1 MASSNQDNPADAPW
15 ASKRDPRGTHLLRR
29 LVPWFFGLA
38 LVSLIGWGLWPKPV
52 VVETGLAMRAPLTVY
67 VSEEGK
73 TRVRNRYGVAAPVAG
88 KMRRVALKP
97 GDTVVAGETLIT
109 SIEAVAPAL
118 LDSRARLQAEAVVSM
133 QEASRKRA
141 EASLEAARAALKV
154 AEAERER
161 VRSVQTEGTVSASD
175 RDRIEAEASIKGAEL
190 RAMEFSLQVIDHELA
205 QARAVLLRPDS
216 NTQGNLVE
224 VKSPVSGVVLGVMQ
238 ESEIIVS
245 PGMPILEVGD
255 PDDLEIEAEIL
266 SRDAVTIQSGD
277 AVEIEQ
283 WGGEAPLKGRVRL
296 VEPSAFTKI
305 SALGVEEQRVYVLA
319 DLVDPPA
326 AAKALGDRY
335 RVEVKV
341 AVWHSDDVL
350 VVPSGA
356 LFREGNAWKTF
367 IYQDGVARSAE
378 VEAGHTDGRHT
389 EILAGLKAGD
399 KLLQHPPDTVKDG
412 ISVVERG
419 QY

>member
-1 MASSNQDNPADAPW
+1 M
-15 ASKRDPRGTHLLRR
+15 
-29 LVPWFFGLA
+29 VPWFFGLV

-97 GDTVVAGETLIT
+97 GDVVVAGETLIT
-109 SIEAVAPAL
+109 SIEAVAPVL
-118 LDSRARLQAEAVVSM
+118 LDSRARLQAEAVVAM
-133 QEASRKRA
+133 HEASRKRA

-154 AEAERER
+154 AEAERDR

-205 QARAVLLRPDS
+205 QSRAVLQRPDS
-216 NTQGNLVE
+216 HTQGNLVE
-224 VKSPVSGVVLGVMQ
+224 VRSPVSGVVLGVMQ
-238 ESEIIVS
+238 ESETIVS

-283 WGGEAPLKGRVRL
+283 WGGDVPLKGRVRR

-319 DLVDPPA
+319 DLVDAPA

-356 LFREGNAWKTF
+356 LFREGNDWKTF
-367 IYQDGVARSAE
+367 IYQDGVARLAK

-389 EILAGLKAGD
+389 EILAGLKPGD